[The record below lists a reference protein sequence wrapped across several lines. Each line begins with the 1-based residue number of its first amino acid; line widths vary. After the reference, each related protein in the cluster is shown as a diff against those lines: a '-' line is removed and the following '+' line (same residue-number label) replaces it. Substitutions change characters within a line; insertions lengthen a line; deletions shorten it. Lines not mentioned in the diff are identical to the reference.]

1 MTIGVI
7 IGLYDNTQ
15 DTQTKS
21 VSVHIIQEV
30 DDTPSLR
37 TTDGSNLSS
46 LGTTDGPN
54 APSLVTTDGTNP
66 PSLWTTDRTGTPSFG
81 TTDDS
86 NPPSLGTT
94 DGTNPISLGRSTDG
108 TNPPSL
114 GSTDGTNP
122 PSLGTTDG
130 TNSPSLETTE
140 STNPPILWTTKTAR
154 KCLGETILLTCKEN
168 KVIAVDDAFYGRKI
182 QERHCGCYG
191 SLLSSSSCS
200 RCKFVDDSP
209 GHNLPYVLF
218 VRTYIWEATSSTV
231 FLKTWGRISVYARH
245 SLVTRTVAQ
254 GVRVWSVHASFV
266 AQVDS
271 VRRRYSPRTDA
282 LPVKKNLEATYHCEA
297 PAQDGVVTFG
307 GKENGPGQFHAL
319 KGLAVSSTDEI
330 FVPDWYNRRIQV
342 FSMKGDHLRSLKTG
356 LFNLHAIT
364 TGRDDT
370 LWVVSRSHRRSNDIR
385 QYSKDGSVLA
395 RFTCSGD
402 VIHGIAWHEL
412 SHRIIL
418 ITRAEASWFTPSY
431 TLRKSTKTCNI
442 VTFSG
447 GQVRYL
453 KHVTVDKKGNIFITS
468 DRDSRVY
475 KYDKNGNY
483 ISSFGSPGTEAGDL
497 SNPYGI
503 TVDIL
508 GRVLVAD
515 QFNSR
520 VEMFTAEGG
529 HIGTLAYLL
538 SPRHVATGGEGQL
551 VVSHGQI
558 FITVWPK
565 Y

>member
-15 DTQTKS
+15 DTQTD
-21 VSVHIIQEV
+21 IPTQEV
-30 DDTPSLR
+30 NDLSTLNAPEATSDGTNPSSHGGINGTNLPSHGVISYTNPHSRGDINNADPTIFGDIKGTSVPISGGNKSTDLPNLGTTDGTNQPRLGTTDHTDLPSFGTIDRTDTPSLR
-37 TTDGSNLSS
+37 TTDGSNPSS

-254 GVRVWSVHASFV
+254 GVRVWSGRERLHASFV

-282 LPVKKNLEATYHCEA
+282 LPVKKHLEATYHCEA

-356 LFNLHAIT
+356 LFNQHAIT

-370 LWVVSRSHRRSNDIR
+370 L
-385 QYSKDGSVLA
+385 
-395 RFTCSGD
+395 
-402 VIHGIAWHEL
+402 
-412 SHRIIL
+412 
-418 ITRAEASWFTPSY
+418 
-431 TLRKSTKTCNI
+431 
-442 VTFSG
+442 
-447 GQVRYL
+447 
-453 KHVTVDKKGNIFITS
+453 
-468 DRDSRVY
+468 
-475 KYDKNGNY
+475 
-483 ISSFGSPGTEAGDL
+483 PGTEAGDL

-503 TVDIL
+503 TVDSL
-508 GRVLVAD
+508 GRVLVVD

-529 HIGTLAYLL
+529 HIGRPVSVVVVTRCGALTRGARGT
-538 SPRHVATGGEGQL
+538 SKGKGEKR
-551 VVSHGQI
+551 SNR
-558 FITVWPK
+558 
-565 Y
+565 